1 MKYRERTDRILRER
15 EKGLKLNRDTRPT
28 DLVGSR
34 TPTPIETVSLPVPT
48 DYRIRLHDDKT
59 RVAYQKVVAKQSGK
73 AAISF
78 RLWVV
83 LIQKLALAL
92 APAQATQK
100 R

>member
-1 MKYRERTDRILRER
+1 L
-15 EKGLKLNRDTRPT
+15 EKT
-28 DLVGSR
+28 LVR
-34 TPTPIETVSLPVPT
+34 TPF
-48 DYRIRLHDDKT
+48 D
-59 RVAYQKVVAKQSGK
+59 VASQKVVAKQSGK

-92 APAQATQK
+92 ALAPAQATQK

>member
-1 MKYRERTDRILRER
+1 L
-15 EKGLKLNRDTRPT
+15 EKT
-28 DLVGSR
+28 LVR
-34 TPTPIETVSLPVPT
+34 TPF
-48 DYRIRLHDDKT
+48 D
-59 RVAYQKVVAKQSGK
+59 VASQKVVAKQSGK